1 MALPPGLI
9 QIKGRR
15 GYYVNISV
23 PRALQRE
30 IKNALRSGLALSE
43 QAQRLAKRN
52 TILKK
57 AADTLEEAKKVLAR
71 EQVAAQGLF
80 DAIEE
85 EIRTASRKGPEELR
99 AKYWA
104 WKRMGEEN
112 PDPQYQDDGLLS
124 ADESLEQEIYE
135 RVNPIF
141 DPKRPTLEQY
151 TDQDEALLKTA
162 LALKQGLHHWSEW
175 TEERKITSAKVRPTQ
190 KTRWETILR
199 KVTEWADEEYPER
212 ITKKQAV
219 EYKRHLLT
227 RITTKGKEPKQST
240 VAKELTDLSAFWN
253 WAKRHEWASTNI
265 WEGLASGLEKSEIKP
280 LPVRKLV
287 EAADQK
293 ARATADLMYL
303 IQRFTGC
310 RKQGVCGLRGK
321 DIDLEEGLIHF
332 VEYKEDG
339 RVRKLKDGQETH
351 VPIHSKLLP
360 FLEKAKPSMPD
371 GAIWPNQYKPSE
383 ETWGDTYADSF
394 PDKYDFNS
402 HDLRRIVVTQM
413 AKANVSPY
421 FVYYITGHRVE
432 GTSKVTQ
439 QYVRP
444 TAEELRQV
452 VEKIH

>member
-1 MALPPGLI
+1 LI

-15 GYYVNISV
+15 GYYVNIPV
-23 PRALQRE
+23 PRALQRHIRE
-30 IKNALRSGLALSE
+30 ALKSGLALSV
-43 QAQRLAKRN
+43 QAQRLAKN
-52 TILKK
+52 GTIQKK
-57 AADTLEEAKKVLAR
+57 AADTLEEARKVLAR

-80 DAIEE
+80 DSIEE
-85 EIRTASRKGPEELR
+85 EIRTASSKGPEELR

-104 WKRMGEEN
+104 WKRMEEEVERS
-112 PDPQYQDDGLLS
+112 DELVLT
-124 ADESLEQEIYE
+124 AEESLDEEVSYL
-135 RVNPIF
+135 VNPVF
-141 DPKRPTLEQY
+141 DPNNPIVEQY

-162 LALKQGLHHWSEW
+162 QALKQGLHHWSEW
-175 TEERKITSAKVRPTQ
+175 TEERKITSAEVRPTQ
-190 KTRWETILR
+190 KTRWDTILR
-199 KVTEWADEEYPER
+199 KVAEWTGEEYPQR

-227 RITTKGKEPKQST
+227 RITTKGKELKQST

-265 WEGLASGLEKSEIKP
+265 WEGLASGLEKSGIKP
-280 LPVRKLV
+280 LPVRELV

-293 ARATADLMYL
+293 AKATADLMYL

-321 DIDLEEGLIHF
+321 DIDLGKGLIHF
-332 VEYKEDG
+332 VEYEEDG

-351 VPIHSKLLP
+351 VPVHSKLLP

-383 ETWGDTYADSF
+383 KTWGDTYADSF
-394 PDKYDFNS
+394 PDKYRFNS
-402 HDLRRIVVTQM
+402 HDLRRIVETQM
-413 AKANVSPY
+413 AEANVSPY
-421 FVYYITGHRVE
+421 FVFYITGHRVP

-444 TAEELRQV
+444 TAEELRKI